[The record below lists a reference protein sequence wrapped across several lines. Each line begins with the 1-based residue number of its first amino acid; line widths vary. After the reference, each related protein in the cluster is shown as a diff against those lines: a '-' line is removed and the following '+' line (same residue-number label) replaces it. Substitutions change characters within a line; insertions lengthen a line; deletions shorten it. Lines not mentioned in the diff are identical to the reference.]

1 MFTGIIEEV
10 GTLRSATPRGNGR
23 ELTISARRA
32 LHDVAVGDSIA
43 VNGVCLTVTSFTTDS
58 FMVDAVEETMR
69 KTALGQCKA
78 GAPLNL
84 ERALR
89 AGGKLGGHY
98 VQGHVDTTSTCTGI
112 EKRSDSW
119 MLAFML
125 PSNFQGNVIPVG
137 SIAIDGVSLTVAW
150 KGSEAFGV
158 SIIPHTFEN
167 TILATYRVG
176 SLVNLE
182 FDVIGKYVQSFIE
195 AARTPSSLDGGRLR
209 DLGY

>member
-10 GTLRSATPRGNGR
+10 GTLRSATPRGSGR

-43 VNGVCLTVTSFTTDS
+43 VNGVCLTVTSFTTDA

-69 KTALGQCKA
+69 KTALGQYKA
-78 GAPLNL
+78 GAQLNL

-195 AARTPSSLDGGRLR
+195 AARTPSSLDAGRLR
-209 DLGY
+209 ELGY

>member
-10 GTLRSATPRGNGR
+10 GVLRGVAPRGNGR
-23 ELTISARRA
+23 ELTISARTV
-32 LHDVAVGDSIA
+32 LLDVAIGDSIA
-43 VNGVCLTVTSFTTDS
+43 VNGVCLTVTSFTADAFT
-58 FMVDAVEETMR
+58 VDAVEETMR
-69 KTALGQCKA
+69 KTTLGTCRT
-78 GAPLNL
+78 GASLNL

-119 MLAFML
+119 MLSFML
-125 PSNFQGNVIPVG
+125 PSAFQGNIIPVG
-137 SIAIDGVSLTVAW
+137 SIAVDGVSLTVAW

-158 SIIPHTFEN
+158 SIIPHTYEN
-167 TILATYRVG
+167 TLLGTYRVG

-182 FDVIGKYVQSFIE
+182 FDVIGKYVQSFLE
-195 AARTPSSLDGGRLR
+195 AGGGAGSMNAGRLR
-209 DLGY
+209 ELGY

>member
-10 GTLRSATPRGNGR
+10 GVLRGVALRGNGR
-23 ELTISARRA
+23 ELTISARTV
-32 LHDVAVGDSIA
+32 LLDVAIGDSIA
-43 VNGVCLTVTSFTTDS
+43 VNGVCLTVTSFTADS
-58 FMVDAVEETMR
+58 FTVDAVEETMR
-69 KTALGQCKA
+69 KTTLGTCRT
-78 GAPLNL
+78 GASLNL

-119 MLAFML
+119 MLSFML
-125 PSNFQGNVIPVG
+125 PSAFQGNIIPVG
-137 SIAIDGVSLTVAW
+137 SIAVDGVSLTVAW

-158 SIIPHTFEN
+158 SIIPHTYEN
-167 TILATYRVG
+167 TLLGTYRVG

-182 FDVIGKYVQSFIE
+182 FDVIGKYVQSFLE
-195 AARTPSSLDGGRLR
+195 AGGGAGSMSAGRLR
-209 DLGY
+209 ELGY

>member
-1 MFTGIIEEV
+1 MFTGIIEEI
-10 GTLRSATPRGNGR
+10 GILRSATPRGSGR
-23 ELTISARRA
+23 ELTISARHV
-32 LHDVAVGDSIA
+32 LHDVALGDSIA
-43 VNGVCLTVTSFTTDS
+43 VNGVCLTVTSFTAES
-58 FMVDAVEETMR
+58 FTADAVDETMR
-69 KTALGQCKA
+69 KTALGQYTT

-98 VQGHVDTTSTCTGI
+98 VQGHVDTTSSCTAI

-125 PSNFQGNVIPVG
+125 PSSFQGNVIPVG

-158 SIIPHTFEN
+158 SIIPHTFDN
-167 TILATYRVG
+167 TILSTYRIG

-195 AARTPSSLDGGRLR
+195 AARTPSAMDGGRLR
-209 DLGY
+209 ELGY

>member
-10 GTLRSATPRGNGR
+10 GTLRTVSPRGRGR
-23 ELTISARRA
+23 ELTIAASQV
-32 LHDVAVGDSIA
+32 LHDIALGDSIA
-43 VNGVCLTVTSFTTDS
+43 VNGVCLTVTSFTTGT
-58 FMVDAVEETMR
+58 FTVDAVEETIR
-69 KTALGQCKA
+69 KTALGKYNT

-119 MLAFML
+119 ILTFML
-125 PSNFQGNVIPVG
+125 PSNFRGNIIPVG

-167 TILATYRVG
+167 TIFSTYSVG

-195 AARTPSSLDGGRLR
+195 AERTFSPIDGGRLR